1 MKNDVHRPGVRAG
14 AHRLRDHRGGS
25 ASGLSAV
32 VSALNTTGAVGS
44 GGSKTE
50 NQVGAAV
57 DVFKAVT
64 VSDEELKSVALQY
77 RAYGDRT
84 EKLAP
89 PNNKYAQRL
98 ERLTRKHVNE
108 DGLQLNFKVYLSKD
122 VNANATADGSI
133 RVYAG
138 LMDMMNDQ
146 ELLGVIGH
154 EIGHV
159 KHAHTMSA
167 MRTAYMAS
175 AGRKAVAPPAARQP
189 NWPIPNWARWAKRY
203 STASSRKAR
212 KPSRMT
218 TAWPSCKSTSTT

>member
-1 MKNDVHRPGVRAG
+1 MTTE
-14 AHRLRDHRGGS
+14 GGS

-57 DVFKAVT
+57 DMFKAVT

-175 AGRKAVAPPAARQP
+175 AGRKAVA
-189 NWPIPNWARWAKRY
+189 
-203 STASSRKAR
+203 ASSG
-212 KPSRMT
+212 
-218 TAWPSCKSTSTT
+218 TAAKLADSELGALGEKMFNSQFSQSQET